1 MSTDPKRGSGRTVL
15 ATIGIVLLPAA
26 CCGVPLLLGAGAFG
40 VVGAAGVLG
49 AVGTMLGNPW
59 VIAAAVALI
68 AGLLVWLLR
77 RRAGAKR
84 PADDCCV
91 PERPASA
98 RDSADQLD
106 RHQR

>member
-15 ATIGIVLLPAA
+15 ATIGIVMLPAA

-49 AVGTMLGNPW
+49 AVGTTLGNPW
-59 VIAAAVALI
+59 VIAAAVALT

-77 RRAGAKR
+77 RRARAKR
-84 PADDCCV
+84 PADDCYV
-91 PERPASA
+91 PERPAA
-98 RDSADQLD
+98 GRDSADPLD
-106 RHQR
+106 RDQR

>member
-1 MSTDPKRGSGRTVL
+1 ML

-49 AVGTMLGNPW
+49 AVGTVLGNPW
-59 VIAAAVALI
+59 VIVAAVALI
-68 AGLLVWLLR
+68 VGLLMWLLR

-91 PERPASA
+91 SEKPVPA
-98 RDSADQLD
+98 RDFADQLD
-106 RHQR
+106 RHKR

>member
-1 MSTDPKRGSGRTVL
+1 MSTDPKRDSRRTVL
-15 ATIGIVLLPAA
+15 ATIGIVMLPAA
-26 CCGVPLLLGAGAFG
+26 CCGVPLLLSTGAVG
-40 VVGAAGVLG
+40 VVGAAGILG
-49 AVGTMLGNPW
+49 MVGTVLGNPW

-91 PERPASA
+91 PGEPASA
-98 RDSADQLD
+98 RDFADQSD
-106 RHQR
+106 RYQR